1 MRTAGVVLGRL
12 AGGARGDAWG
22 EGGPAAFKRGPL
34 LLAYYAKAWYEHRS
48 PEGQK
53 TMPTRNV
60 VLTDHHEKIVAT
72 LVSSGRY
79 QNASEVLREGL
90 RLVEAR
96 EAREAAKLNALREA
110 AQFGFADLD
119 AGRYREFGYDELE
132 SVIEALGQQASDQV
146 RNSAR

>member
-1 MRTAGVVLGRL
+1 
-12 AGGARGDAWG
+12 
-22 EGGPAAFKRGPL
+22 
-34 LLAYYAKAWYEHRS
+34 
-48 PEGQK
+48 
-53 TMPTRNV
+53 MPTRNV

-110 AQFGFADLD
+110 AQFGCADLD

-146 RNSAR
+146 RNSLVRQCGDFGSGRRHKPTSLPCWPAPA